1 MILRTGALDDNV
13 YERSVLRRLDGVR
26 APGEKMHAPQ
36 SGSPFSLASRHAGML
51 SAVSALNDLA
61 ARGIRPEGLE
71 VTILLPEQSG
81 EEQLRRLTDEIH
93 DTAQEAGVQ
102 VTSCCAET
110 GSFVTR
116 PVVLSR
122 AEGRQP
128 YFSKSLSGKAEKLPH
143 GEAVS
148 PEEGEC
154 GEKPAKREGELLVI
168 GRIGLEG
175 TFLLASECRRE
186 LEQRFPVRML
196 ERAVRMQEL
205 LLMLPAME
213 ALAKTKIPVINLVN
227 GTGGGIYAAL
237 WEMAK
242 ECGTGLTA
250 ELPEIPIFQ
259 ETIEFTDFYG
269 INPYQMRSAG
279 CLLAAVP
286 DAEEASRLLEEQGIY
301 SRPIGHLAQGRDKI
315 LINGEERQSLNRP
328 EADSLLQILGKME
341 SRQK

>member
-26 APGEKMHAPQ
+26 AAGEKMHAPQ
-36 SGSPFSLASRHAGML
+36 SGSPFSLTSRHAGML

-61 ARGIRPEGLE
+61 VRGIRPEELE
-71 VTILLPEQSG
+71 VTILLPENS
-81 EEQLRRLTDEIH
+81 EEAQLRELMDEIH
-93 DTAQEAGVQ
+93 DTAQAAGVQ

-128 YFSKSLSGKAEKLPH
+128 CFLKSLSGKTKEKRPC
-143 GEAVS
+143 GEAGS
-148 PEEGEC
+148 S
-154 GEKPAKREGELLVI
+154 EKENGGNKLSKQEGELLVI

-196 ERAVRMQEL
+196 ERAIRMKEL

-237 WEMAK
+237 WEMAR
-242 ECGTGLTA
+242 ECGTGLEA

-286 DAEEASRLLEEQGIY
+286 DAKEASGLLEEQGIY
-301 SRPIGHLAQGRDKI
+301 SKPIGQLTQGKDKI

-328 EADSLLQILGKME
+328 EADSLLQILGTME
-341 SRQK
+341 NR